1 MQFRRF
7 TLLNLH
13 DTQKY
18 AQNYYRMTISMISKI
33 KLHDIVK
40 KKQNTECLAEYYISY
55 FTTKSINSFD

>member
-40 KKQNTECLAEYYISY
+40 KNKTLSVLLNTTFHILQP
-55 FTTKSINSFD
+55 NQ